1 MIDARQWTVT
11 QLATLDL
18 PVARTLQDFTQN
30 PDGTITASQAVQRGG
45 VEDVYLSMHKNGV
58 RLGTLIA
65 RGAGHGAIISSLA
78 PGTVLFDFA
87 GKLVDVDWRHG
98 EITRSS
104 PGVRQWGGV
113 FQSGNVHAVIDRVHG
128 NALFYNQDTKK
139 CYLRSLRDV
148 RNQIDRVLGK
158 AGPLTN
164 IDAQGRMAL
173 RNGWAVYGKQLFYLI
188 GQASRSQELIGYDLS
203 TGKLQWRRSVVF
215 RTEAWQ
221 EPEGLEVVPHV
232 VLRGG
237 HTTNPPVDIG
247 YTCRIYTGSTFTRLH
262 VIYRLRDPNTWLS
275 TDEGLYVVDPAKVDS
290 SGLEG
295 LAKDGTIRTRRPPGY
310 RLWIERFED
319 RFGRTNAVT
328 THGTY
333 YSLDHLL
340 KLKTR
345 SSPAA

>member
-45 VEDVYLSMHKNGV
+45 VEDVYHSMHKNGV

>member
-1 MIDARQWTVT
+1 MIDARGWTVR

-30 PDGTITASQAVQRGG
+30 PDGTITASQAVLRDG
-45 VEDVYLSMHKNGV
+45 VENVYLSMHKNGL

-65 RGAGHGAIISSLA
+65 LGAGHGAVISSLA

-87 GKLVDVDWRHG
+87 GKLVDADWRHG

-113 FQSGNVHAVIDRVHG
+113 FQSGNVHAVIDRVHR
-128 NALFYNQDTKK
+128 NALFYNSDTKR
-139 CYLRSLRDV
+139 CVLRSVRDV
-148 RNQIDRVLGK
+148 ERQIDRVLGR

-164 IDAQGRMAL
+164 IDAQGRMTL

-188 GQASRSQELIGYDLS
+188 GQASRSQELISYDLS
-203 TGKLQWRRSVVF
+203 TGRLLWRRAVVF
-215 RTEAWQ
+215 RTEDWQ

-232 VLRGG
+232 VLAGG

-247 YTCRIYTGSTFTRLH
+247 YTCRIYTGDTFARLH

-275 TDEGLYVVDPAKVDS
+275 TDEGLYVVDLAKVDS
-290 SGLEG
+290 TLEG
-295 LAKDGTIRTRRPPGY
+295 LAEDGTIRTRRPPGY
-310 RLWIERFED
+310 RLWVERLED
-319 RFGRTNAVT
+319 RFGRMNAVT

-340 KLKTR
+340 KAETR